1 VCSQS
6 TPDAARAL
14 RHFNRFYTAQIGVLD
29 RDLLGSG
36 RSLSEARVLYELAT
50 HEALT
55 AGDLWRGLRL
65 DPGYLSRMLAGFEKD
80 GLVERRR
87 SADDGRVSHLV
98 LTDDGRAV
106 FAELDRLSQK
116 AAEALVAPLP
126 AAGRSK
132 LVAALSSVEASIAD
146 EAPAREIVLRPHRL
160 GDMTWIT
167 HRQVLVFATEH
178 GFGDGFE
185 ALICDIAGRFLRE
198 FKPGRE
204 RCFIAERGGEIVGS
218 VLLVEESAEVARLRM
233 LYVEPFARGQGL
245 GQRLVDECVR
255 FAQDTGYARMDL
267 WTNDVLTAARRLYEQ
282 AGFKLVEEERHRRF
296 GPELVGQTWS
306 LDLHCGDRP

>member
-1 VCSQS
+1 LRSHS
-6 TPDAARAL
+6 TTDAARAL
-14 RHFNRFYTAQIGVLD
+14 RRFNRFYTAQIGVLD

-50 HEALT
+50 HDALT
-55 AGDLWRGLRL
+55 AGELRRALGL
-65 DPGYLSRMLAGFEKD
+65 DPGYLSRMLAGFETD

-87 SADDGRVSHLV
+87 SADDGRVSHMA
-98 LTDDGRAV
+98 LTAQGRAV
-106 FAELDRLSQK
+106 FAELDRLAQK
-116 AAEALVAPLP
+116 AAEALVAPL
-126 AAGRSK
+126 AADERGN
-132 LVAALSSVEASIAD
+132 LVGALSWIEASLAG
-146 EAPAREIVLRPHRL
+146 EARPSDIVLRPHRL

-167 HRQVLVFATEH
+167 HRQVLVFANEH

-198 FKPGRE
+198 FKPERE
-204 RCFIAERGGEIVGS
+204 RCFIAERGGDIVGS
-218 VLLVEESAEVARLRM
+218 VLAVEESAEVARLRM

-245 GQRLVDECVR
+245 GQRLVQECVR
-255 FAQDTGYARMDL
+255 FARDTGYARLDL
-267 WTNDVLTAARRLYEQ
+267 WTNDVLIAARRLYEQ

-306 LDLHCGDRP
+306 LDLASGDRP